1 MKNIILAF
9 ALLTVRMTISAQ
21 NYIDDL
27 DNESLVGTWEVT
39 SMSGT
44 FRNFQYEDKEK
55 TVSTIKFEDGQY
67 TMMTFTD
74 GSQTMFRGYW
84 VSCVRT
90 DRYYLHMYPW
100 NSSSIVNFRV
110 LQFHE
115 GVLTLVSYDRMG
127 TMYLKKQ
134 ETNDVASV
142 RAEAKTDTT
151 TYNMA
156 GVPVPKS
163 TKGIIIQDGKKL
175 LIP

>member
-84 VSCVRT
+84 VSCGRT
-90 DRYYLHMYPW
+90 DRYYLHMYAW

-115 GVLTLVSYDRMG
+115 GGAYPRIV
-127 TMYLKKQ
+127 
-134 ETNDVASV
+134 
-142 RAEAKTDTT
+142 
-151 TYNMA
+151 
-156 GVPVPKS
+156 
-163 TKGIIIQDGKKL
+163 
-175 LIP
+175 